1 MAATVC
7 LMNIVKTVKDQIFE
21 SVKLY
26 IQTNVSKRA
35 APGDWRAREASLT
48 AFGCLVEGPDRSKLL
63 PFAQEA
69 FGFLLQQGL
78 GDEHAMVR
86 RTTLWTLGRIFEF
99 LHVATPSGQQP
110 LVTAQNIG
118 NIVDALLGAMQSGP
132 GMAQKAC
139 YAVQALAE
147 GFSSD
152 EDSHALTSHFAN
164 IIEALFKVAYAEVAE
179 QTATLH
185 VTAFEAMHT
194 VIQQSAQQSIQLV
207 TQMIPHLLQKIG
219 ETFAGIDNSQ
229 LPEEAQRAI
238 AQRRVELQGQLC
250 TALQVR
256 HPLYISHVC
265 NLPELRTGLSPFAVA
280 PHHTCTQ
287 CSCCSCATCNP

>member
-7 LMNIVKTVKDQIFE
+7 LMNITKTVKDQLFE
-21 SVKLY
+21 TVKVY

-35 APGDWRAREASLT
+35 SPSDWRAREAALT
-48 AFGCLVEGPDRSKLL
+48 AFGCIVDGPDRSLLL
-63 PFAQEA
+63 PFANEA

-78 GDEHAMVR
+78 HDDHAMVR

-99 LHVATPSGQQP
+99 LHVATPAGQP
-110 LVTAQNIG
+110 SLVTAQNIG
-118 NIVDALLGAMQSGP
+118 NIVDALLGAMQSGT

-147 GFSSD
+147 GFSNE

-164 IIEALFKVAYAEVAE
+164 IIEALFKVAYAEVTEHA
-179 QTATLH
+179 ATLH

-207 TQMIPHLLQKIG
+207 TQMIPHLLQKIQ
-219 ETFAGIDNSQ
+219 ETFAGVDNTQ
-229 LPEEAQRAI
+229 LPEETQRAI
-238 AQRRVELQGQLC
+238 VQRRVELQGQLC
-250 TALQVR
+250 TALQVQ
-256 HPLYISHVC
+256 PPCIPSTVSALQ
-265 NLPELRTGLSPFAVA
+265 EL
-280 PHHTCTQ
+280 
-287 CSCCSCATCNP
+287 